1 MRLWLFHPLVF
12 YPIVL
17 LLAAGMI
24 GFSLMPQLWPR
35 PAAPV
40 AAQVENGVVLLERA
54 AFNSPE
60 DPPQQD
66 ITVTRNLLGQPQAL
80 RIAVLPEQGDPT
92 PQETGVRLLLE
103 PEAGALLSD
112 RGVRVEVQYQ
122 PLAVNAASA
131 LAVSLQ
137 GSGETRWVSQP
148 IPPLS
153 NSVTFTLPATQG
165 VTAIGLRAIS
175 GNPPPVSYG
184 VEITSIRASARARN

>member
-24 GFSLMPQLWPR
+24 AFSAMPQLWPR

-40 AAQVENGVVLLERA
+40 AAQVENGVIVLEGG

-66 ITVTRNLLGQPQAL
+66 ITVTRTLLGEAQAL

-103 PEAGALLSD
+103 PETAALLSG
-112 RGVRVEVQYQ
+112 RGIRLEVQYQ

-137 GSGETRWVSQP
+137 GAGEIRWVSLP

-153 NSVTFTLPATQG
+153 NSVTFTLPVTQD

-184 VEITSIRASARARN
+184 VEITSIRAQARARN